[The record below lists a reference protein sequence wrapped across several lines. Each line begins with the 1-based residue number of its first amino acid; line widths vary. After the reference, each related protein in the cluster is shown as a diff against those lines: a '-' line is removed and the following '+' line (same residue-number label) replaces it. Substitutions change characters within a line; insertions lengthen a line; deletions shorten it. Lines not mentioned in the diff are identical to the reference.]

1 MLKVLHNHGR
11 SSHGPDNVW
20 HCYFASPIEGQCSRS
35 KGDVLVEIN
44 TVYKI
49 HKVVDFACAQ
59 TYSMNE
65 YFRDI

>member
-1 MLKVLHNHGR
+1 MVDLVTVRITFGIVILPPPSKVSVR
-11 SSHGPDNVW
+11 VPK
-20 HCYFASPIEGQCSRS
+20 AI
-35 KGDVLVEIN
+35 DVLVEIS

-65 YFRDI
+65 YFWDI